1 VVTIPVLVESELN
14 AETGRSDDVSVQRP
28 DLGAV
33 EVRLSN
39 ARSTVAARP
48 VLRPVQLPAHSS
60 HRTSGDPQPDTGLRS
75 STGQVGLGPKS
86 RAGFTPS
93 GAPVQKKCGA
103 LIYEYPIT
111 PPPTAFDT
119 HSSHHRHFVEDPCC
133 NAHYYCSSSW
143 LAV

>member
-1 VVTIPVLVESELN
+1 MVTIPVLVESELN

-93 GAPVQKKCGA
+93 GAPVQKKMWGPN
-103 LIYEYPIT
+103 I
-111 PPPTAFDT
+111 
-119 HSSHHRHFVEDPCC
+119 
-133 NAHYYCSSSW
+133 
-143 LAV
+143 